1 MDKNYL
7 KLVIVGHVDHGKSTL
22 IGRLLVDTGSMP
34 QSKIDEVKTVCESL
48 GRPFEFAYLMDYME
62 EEREKKITIDTA
74 QIFFKTELRDY
85 VIIDAPGHKEFL
97 KNMITGSAQAEGAI
111 LIVDANEGIKEQTK
125 RHAYILSLL
134 GLKQIVVVINKM
146 DLVNYKET
154 RFEEIK
160 KELLNHLTA
169 VNLTPKY
176 IIPISASQGDN
187 IANKSEHI
195 NWYSG
200 PTVLQALD
208 LFQPMVASENLPLRF
223 PIQDVYNF
231 DNQTILAGQI
241 ESGAITVG
249 QEIIWLPSGQKT
261 KVKAVTKWLPTV
273 PGGGQD
279 LKESTAGHNIGLI
292 ITDDLKLTRGEVAC
306 PLEQAP
312 KTVTQF
318 KARMFWMSAAGIKTD
333 EKFLLKCAT
342 QEVTAK
348 IGNINKVLNSS
359 SLETI
364 AGQTDEI
371 KETEVAEVEILT
383 EQPILVEDYNFIPE
397 LGRFVI
403 IKSEDIA
410 AGGIVTK

>member
-74 QIFFKTELRDY
+74 QIFFKTALRDY

-134 GLKQIVVVINKM
+134 GLKQIVIVINKM
-146 DLVNYKET
+146 DLVGYKQE

-160 KELLNHLTA
+160 KELLKHLTA

-187 IANKSEHI
+187 IVNQSRYI
-195 NWYSG
+195 NWYTG
-200 PTVLQALD
+200 PTVLEALD
-208 LFQPMVASENLPLRF
+208 SFQPMVASENLPLRF
-223 PIQDVYNF
+223 PIQDIYNF
-231 DNQTILAGQI
+231 DNETLLAGQI
-241 ESGAITVG
+241 ESGVIKTG
-249 QEIIWLPSGQKT
+249 QEIVFLPSNQKT
-261 KVKAVTKWLPTV
+261 TVKEVKKWKSELT
-273 PGGGQD
+273 
-279 LKESTAGHNIGLI
+279 EATAGHNIT
-292 ITDDLKLTRGEVAC
+292 ITIADDFKLGRGEVGC
-306 PLEQAP
+306 PVDQTP
-312 KTVTQF
+312 KTVTHF
-318 KARMFWMSAAGIKTD
+318 KARMFWLSAAGVKTW

-348 IGNINKVLNSS
+348 IGKINKVINSS

-364 AGQTDEI
+364 VGQTDEI

-397 LGRFVI
+397 LGRFVV
-403 IKSEDIA
+403 IKGEDIA
-410 AGGIVTK
+410 AGGIVTIN